1 MDVEITPEIKSDIY
15 LEQDPAPIHSLASP
29 DQVLAELTRAVEAA
43 NQSGYSSMLFIR
55 IPSTAG
61 DALVRADCIAA
72 ITNYV
77 APPPEDE

>member
-1 MDVEITPEIKSDIY
+1 MDVEITPEIKAEIY
-15 LEQDPAPIHSLASP
+15 LERDPAPVLSLIPP
-29 DQVLAELTRAVEAA
+29 DAVVAELNKAVEAA
-43 NQSGYSSMLFIR
+43 NESGYSSMLFIR

-77 APPPEDE
+77 PPPDE